1 MENLNS
7 IKRNSQHYDSGFGSG
22 LAEEGSSSKMECT
35 EQPNQEQNLQPRVKM
50 PTSSTK
56 FTTRPDTGICSDLQ
70 NLSLHSTA
78 SATTR
83 SYNIPHISKPI
94 NTVAPPTES
103 NNGVPSLS
111 NSHTSTK
118 VNPVHLHKQPEGTA
132 EWEELFNEKC
142 RTLFAP
148 DEDGDIQLHLAI
160 ASSNYEVADTLI
172 RLSPAPECLDVQNKD
187 SGYSPLH
194 LAVLRNQPV
203 TVRSLVIHG
212 AKVNTRDKDGNTPLH
227 LAAIHGLTQC
237 GDALLKPVSI
247 QEISARGVSC
257 AAPSPAIDV
266 VDMCNYYG
274 EQCVHLAA
282 MAGHC
287 NFLQFLSWSNADMNA
302 QEGRGGRTALHF
314 AVGSRNLQTTRCLVE
329 AKPVGCGVRLDLLDW
344 YGRSPTHLAAM
355 NGIGSDILN
364 YLSNQVAN
372 QTSTNSN
379 ISTVSEIDSE
389 DEIETDAEEN
399 MILEMHS
406 ASMLLGSNA

>member
-1 MENLNS
+1 MENPNNN
-7 IKRNSQHYDSGFGSG
+7 KRNSQLYDSGFGSG
-22 LAEEGSSSKMECT
+22 LAEEASTTSNMEIT
-35 EQPNQEQNLQPRVKM
+35 EQQSEQQKLQPRVKM
-50 PTSSTK
+50 PTSSTNYA
-56 FTTRPDTGICSDLQ
+56 TRQDSGICSDLQ
-70 NLSLHSTA
+70 NLSLRSNT
-78 SATTR
+78 SAATR
-83 SYNIPHISKPI
+83 SYNAPQQSKPL
-94 NTVAPPTES
+94 NSVAHPTQANVAQPTS
-103 NNGVPSLS
+103 SYS
-111 NSHTSTK
+111 SSHTSIRA
-118 VNPVHLHKQPEGTA
+118 PGHLHKSPEATA

-212 AKVNTRDKDGNTPLH
+212 AKVDTRDKDGNTPLH

-257 AAPSPAIDV
+257 APNPALDV

-329 AKPVGCGVRLDLLDW
+329 SKPVGCGVRLDILDW
-344 YGRSPTHLAAM
+344 YGRSPAQLAAV
-355 NGIGSDILN
+355 NGINSDVLN
-364 YLSNQVAN
+364 YLSSQMAN
-372 QTSTNSN
+372 PTSANS
-379 ISTVSEIDSE
+379 IVSPVSEIETE
-389 DEIETDAEEN
+389 DEDEES